1 MKLVFYSEGSGY
13 YKYFKNLIE
22 AILEKS
28 DITIHYVTSD
38 PNDAIFKKNEKQIIP
53 YYVDEN
59 RLISLMMKLEC
70 NIVVMTTP
78 DLEKYHIKRSKVK
91 RNIEYIYLDHGC
103 SSLNLTYRTGALD
116 YFNTI
121 FAVSR
126 EQAIEVR
133 EIEKLRGTKKKR
145 SSNTATGLSTQ

>member
-1 MKLVFYSEGSGY
+1 
-13 YKYFKNLIE
+13 
-22 AILEKS
+22 
-28 DITIHYVTSD
+28 
-38 PNDAIFKKNEKQIIP
+38 
-53 YYVDEN
+53 
-59 RLISLMMKLEC
+59 MMKLEC

-133 EIEKLRGTKKKR
+133 EIESSAEPRKKR

>member
-59 RLISLMMKLEC
+59 
-70 NIVVMTTP
+70 
-78 DLEKYHIKRSKVK
+78 
-91 RNIEYIYLDHGC
+91 
-103 SSLNLTYRTGALD
+103 SS
-116 YFNTI
+116 
-121 FAVSR
+121 
-126 EQAIEVR
+126 
-133 EIEKLRGTKKKR
+133 
-145 SSNTATGLSTQ
+145 